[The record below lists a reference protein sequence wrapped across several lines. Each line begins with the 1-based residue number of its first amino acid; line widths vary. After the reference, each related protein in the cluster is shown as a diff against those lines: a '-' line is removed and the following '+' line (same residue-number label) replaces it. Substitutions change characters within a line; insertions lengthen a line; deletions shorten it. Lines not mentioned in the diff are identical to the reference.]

1 MKINKIL
8 LGHGSGGKLTYELIK
23 NLFSKYIKSPYH
35 NFQDAAILPILKN
48 KIAFTTDSFT
58 VKPLFF
64 KGGSIG
70 TLAVNGTVNDILV
83 SGAIPKYLSL
93 SFILEEG
100 FDIETLEKILKDIS
114 KATKE
119 AKVDIVCGDTKVV
132 EKSKVDKV
140 FINTSGIG
148 EVVKELGPHLV
159 EEGDDIILSGF
170 AGDHGAIIFL
180 ERENFPIEVDFESD
194 CSPLTDLILPL
205 FNVKGVKWMRDPTRG
220 GVATTLIELAL
231 DIENKGLGIELYE
244 DNIPVRESV
253 KLICDML
260 GFDPL
265 YLANEGK
272 VLIVCSP
279 KDTQKVLETLH
290 KNEKGKD
297 AKVIG
302 KIVKGK
308 GVSLIT
314 SIGGKRILD
323 MLEDDPLPRIC

>member
-1 MKINKIL
+1 MNKIL
-8 LGHGSGGKLTYELIK
+8 ISHGSGGRLTYELIK
-23 NLFSKYIKSPYH
+23 NLIGKYLKSPYQKY
-35 NFQDAAILPILKN
+35 QDSAILPPIKN

-70 TLAVNGTVNDILV
+70 TLAVSGTVNDLLV
-83 SGAIPKYLSL
+83 SGALPKYLSL
-93 SFILEEG
+93 GLILEEG
-100 FDIETLEKILKDIS
+100 LDISTLENVIKDIQKTS
-114 KATKE
+114 KLAQ
-119 AKVDIVCGDTKVV
+119 VQVVCGDTKVV
-132 EKSKVDKV
+132 EKGKADKV

-148 EVVKELGPHLV
+148 EVVKPLSSNLIK
-159 EEGDDIILSGF
+159 EGDEVILNGYS
-170 AGDHGAIIFL
+170 GDHGAIIFL
-180 ERENFPIEVDFESD
+180 ERENFPIEVDFQSD
-194 CSPLTDLILPL
+194 CAPLTDLILPL
-205 FNVKGVKWMRDPTRG
+205 FDIEGIKWMRDPTRG
-220 GVATTLIELAL
+220 GVATALVELAL
-231 DIENKGLGIELYE
+231 EIENKNLGIEIYE
-244 DNIPVRESV
+244 EKIPIRDSV

-279 KDTQKVLETLH
+279 KDTSKVLDILR
-290 KNEKGKD
+290 KNEKGRN
-297 AKVIG
+297 AQVIG
-302 KIVKGK
+302 KIKKGK